1 MESAGKRKKHILII
15 VENGIVPIDRRVWQ
29 EAKTLLYN
37 NYDVT
42 IICPKGLTSND
53 TYEYK
58 EGIHI
63 YRHSL
68 PREEESTIGYLKE
81 YFVALFCEWFLSLRL
96 FIRKPFDVI
105 HACNPP
111 DNIFLIG
118 IFYKLFGVK
127 FIFDHHDL
135 APEQYLT
142 KFGRKDFLYKV
153 LLTLE
158 KLTFRLADISIATN
172 NSYKEVAIKRGDMNP
187 EKVFIVRNGPEL
199 DKFKKVP
206 DKKSLKYGKKY
217 LVGYLGTMGKQEGID
232 LLLETIGYIVR
243 KKERKDIHFTC
254 VGRGPALN
262 YFRKLSESMNLSS
275 YINFTG
281 FISDKEVLEI
291 LSTSD
296 ICVNPDT
303 PGEFN
308 DKSTM
313 IKIME
318 YMALGK
324 PIVQFDLKEGR
335 FSAQEASLYAKKG
348 SIKDYSE
355 KILELINN
363 ESLRKKMGDIGLR
376 RIMDKLDWKYS
387 TSNLLN
393 AYKAL
398 ALK

>member
-15 VENGIVPIDRRVWQ
+15 VENAPVPLDRRVWH
-29 EAKTLLYN
+29 EAKTLLNN

-42 IICPKGLTSND
+42 VICPKGITCND

-58 EGIHI
+58 EGAHI
-63 YRHSL
+63 YRHPI
-68 PREEESTIGYLKE
+68 PREEESIIGYLRE
-81 YFVALFCEWFLSLRL
+81 YLVALFYEWFLSFKL

-111 DNIFLIG
+111 DNICLIG
-118 IFYKLFGVK
+118 IFYKLLGAK

-135 APEQYLT
+135 TPEEYLV
-142 KFGRKDFLYKV
+142 KFGRKDIFYKV
-153 LLTLE
+153 LLVLE

-172 NSYKEVAIKRGDMNP
+172 NSYKEMAIQRGGMNP

-206 DKKSLKYGKKY
+206 AKKSLKYGKKF
-217 LVGYLGTMGKQEGID
+217 LVGYVGVMGKQEGID
-232 LLLETIGYIVR
+232 LLLEAIRYIVR
-243 KKERKDIHFTC
+243 KKKRRDIHFTC
-254 VGRGPALN
+254 IGMGPALD
-262 YFRKLSESMNLSS
+262 YFRKLSINMNLSS

-296 ICVNPDT
+296 ICVNPDI
-303 PGEFN
+303 PCEFN

-348 SIKDYSE
+348 SIKDFSE
-355 KILELINN
+355 KILTIIDN
-363 ESLRKKMGDIGLR
+363 ENLRKKMGDIGLR
-376 RIMDKLDWKYS
+376 RIRDKLDWKYS
-387 TSNLLN
+387 KPNLLK
-393 AYKAL
+393 AYKAVFQ
-398 ALK
+398 